1 MDKKIKNTLKGAG
14 FGAVAGAGIAAVW
27 EVIKS
32 IAKSIIR

>member
-14 FGAVAGAGIAAVW
+14 FGAVVGAGFVAAW

-32 IAKSIIR
+32 IAKNIIR